1 MNQIENIC
9 LTLNNIEVEIKMSE
23 DYVTMAHGSGGLE
36 TEKLISE
43 IFATAFGNEYLSQM
57 EDSTIVCGSHK
68 IALTTDSFVVTPIE
82 FPGGDI
88 GRLCICGTV
97 NDLLMR
103 GATPKYLTCGF
114 IIEEG
119 ASMDSLKKIAQSMG
133 ETAREANILIV
144 AGDTKVVNGKGDI
157 YINTTGVGFIDE
169 KQEEL
174 GAKRCE
180 QGDCIIVSGKLGEH
194 HAAIL
199 SSRMNI
205 ENDIKSDC
213 APLNQM
219 VAALFE
225 EKIQIHAMRDVTRGG
240 LATIL
245 KELAV
250 ASNKNFI
257 ICEDSL
263 PISSTIKDFCGLLGL
278 DPLYMGNEGKMV
290 VIVSKNHAQKTVEII
305 QNSPYGKDATI
316 IGHIESG
323 DGKLLMETAIGGL
336 RNLEVLTGEGLP
348 RIC

>member
-1 MNQIENIC
+1 
-9 LTLNNIEVEIKMSE
+9 MSE
-23 DYVTMAHGSGGLE
+23 NYVTMAHGSGGLE
-36 TEKLISE
+36 TQKLIDE
-43 IFATAFGNEYLSQM
+43 IFATAFGNKYLSQM
-57 EDSTIVCGSHK
+57 EDSTIVDGSHK

-82 FPGGDI
+82 FLGGDI

-119 ASMDSLKKIAQSMG
+119 ASIVSLKKIAQSM
-133 ETAREANILIV
+133 EATAKEANIFIV
-144 AGDTKVVNGKGDI
+144 AGDTKVVKGKGDI

-180 QGDCIIVSGKLGEH
+180 QGDSIIVSGKLGEH

-205 ENDIKSDC
+205 ENQIQSDC
-213 APLNQM
+213 APLNHM
-219 VAALFE
+219 VMALLR

-250 ASNKNFI
+250 VSQKDFI
-257 ICEDSL
+257 IGEDSL
-263 PISSTIKDFCGLLGL
+263 PVSSTVKDFCGLLGL

-290 VIVSKNHAQKTVEII
+290 AVVSKNHAQKALEII
-305 QNSPYGKDATI
+305 QNSPYGHDAAI
-316 IGHIESG
+316 IGQVEDG
-323 DGKLLMETAIGGL
+323 NGKLLMKTSIGGL